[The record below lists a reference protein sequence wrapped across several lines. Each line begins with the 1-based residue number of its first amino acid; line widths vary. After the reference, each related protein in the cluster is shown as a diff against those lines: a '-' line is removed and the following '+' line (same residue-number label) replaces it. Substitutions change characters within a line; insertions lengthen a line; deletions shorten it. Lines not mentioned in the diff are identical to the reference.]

1 MTFSQQVKGEIL
13 KSVRNIKG
21 CCATSILTAVL
32 KASGSLSLGFRGYC
46 FAIESENPEFLS
58 FVEQIAKNELGVS
71 SHISSSNVNAK
82 GVAVY
87 SCELEGNVGNLL
99 GLTYRDSEG
108 ILQFNQDAYSLIPT
122 KPCCMRAFM
131 QGLFVACGSVVIP
144 LGDTDF
150 SEARS
155 RGKYHLELRVSE
167 DFAKALADRYDFL
180 EFRQTSRKT
189 HCILYLKDSEKIA
202 DFLVYVNATSSKLK
216 LENVIIGRSI
226 RNTANRQSNC
236 IAHNIDKSVHASNK
250 QIEAITH
257 LQNIGALSSL
267 PQALQDIAK
276 LRVEY
281 PEANLEELAAKLG
294 ISKSGANHRLAK
306 LVEIAK
312 DKQ

>member
-1 MTFSQQVKGEIL
+1 MTFSHQVKNEIL

-21 CCATSILTAVL
+21 CCATSLLTAVL

-46 FAIESENPEFLS
+46 FALESENPEFLA
-58 FVEQIAKNELGVS
+58 FVEQVAKNELKVS

-87 SCELEGNVGNLL
+87 CCEMEGNVGNLL
-99 GLTYRDSEG
+99 GLTHRDEDG
-108 ILQFNQDAYSLIPT
+108 LQFCQDLSTLIPT

-131 QGLFVACGSVVIP
+131 QGLFLACGSVVIP

-150 SEARS
+150 GEAKN

-167 DFAKALADRYDFL
+167 QFASALMQKYDFL
-180 EFRQTSRKT
+180 DFRQTSRKT
-189 HCILYLKDSEKIA
+189 HSILYLKDSEKIA
-202 DFLVYVNATSSKLK
+202 DFLVYVSATASKLK

-236 IAHNIDKSVHASNK
+236 IAHNIDKSIHASNR
-250 QIEAITH
+250 QIDAINH
-257 LQNIGALSSL
+257 LQRIGALSGL
-267 PQALQDIAK
+267 PQSLQEIAQ

-312 DKQ
+312 DKR

>member
-1 MTFSQQVKGEIL
+1 MTFSQQVKTEIL

-21 CCATSILTAVL
+21 CCATSILTAIL
-32 KASGSLSLGFRGYC
+32 KASGSMSLGFRGYC
-46 FAIESENPEFLS
+46 FAVESENPEFLS
-58 FVEQIAKNELGVS
+58 FVENIARSELKIN

-87 SCELEGNVGNLL
+87 SCELEGNVGNAL

-108 ILQFNQDAYSLIPT
+108 TLQFCQDAATLIPNT
-122 KPCCMRAFM
+122 ACCMRAFM

-150 SEARS
+150 SEAKS

-167 DFAKALADRYDFL
+167 DFAKAILQKYSFL
-180 EFRQTSRKT
+180 QFRQTSRKT

-202 DFLVYVNATSSKLK
+202 DFLVYVNATASKLK

-236 IAHNIDKSVHASNK
+236 IAHNIDKSVHASNR
-250 QIEAITH
+250 QVDAILH
-257 LQNIGALSSL
+257 LQKIGALSALS
-267 PQALQDIAK
+267 QSLQDIAK
-276 LRVEY
+276 LRLEY